1 MYLTVPFCPSSSALR
16 DRHLHRVHFHSKCG
30 VPWRKKIAPPFSP
43 AGGGRYVRVCN
54 VFRHAGPTVILWPK
68 TPKDVVVIVLAVGIL
83 SAHWQRSLEK
93 TQKKTKPF
101 ALAQIYIA
109 ATSVSSISSAQEA
122 QPRSS
127 SAQYTIAGESLRFC
141 VVAMSLPSPGA
152 KSVKPPP
159 PSQRRRF

>member
-54 VFRHAGPTVILWPK
+54 VSNGDFVA
-68 TPKDVVVIVLAVGIL
+68 KDSQRRCGHRSCGWDFVRPLA
-83 SAHWQRSLEK
+83 
-93 TQKKTKPF
+93 TQFGENAKKTKPF

-127 SAQYTIAGESLRFC
+127 SAQYTIADESLRFC